1 MKEIIEIILSY
12 VSIWG
17 PSVVSIMGIIIT
29 TSKANASFR
38 QFKSD
43 KTIKD
48 LSIKMDNL
56 ARENKELIR
65 CNKILLDK
73 ITHIN
78 GYADAKLAGD
88 NSHDSKI

>member
-1 MKEIIEIILSY
+1 MKEIIEILVNY
-12 VSIWG
+12 VSIWA

-29 TSKANASFR
+29 TLKANAAFR

-43 KTIKD
+43 QTIKN

-56 ARENKELIR
+56 ARENAELIR
-65 CNKILLDK
+65 CNKLLLDK

-78 GYADAKLAGD
+78 GYADAKLTGD
-88 NSHDSKI
+88 NRHHD